1 VGATANDPVNTLYR
15 ILLAYGVIGL
25 LILIA
30 GAAEFAYFEPFSK
43 SSGLKVHIAGVF
55 MYDPAT
61 RQVVGPDQRMFS
73 RRDSFAAVVD
83 WSGLPNDI
91 TVKAVWF
98 DGFENVVG
106 SVGPGRPSDLAR
118 STIIPAVVPQGLKFH
133 LPGEYI
139 FAVERLNGSLPV
151 EVLARRIVL
160 VER

>member
-1 VGATANDPVNTLYR
+1 MGASANDPVNTLNR
-15 ILLAYGVIGL
+15 ILLAYGVIAL

-30 GAAEFAYFEPFSK
+30 GVAEFAYFEPFSK
-43 SSGLKVHIAGVF
+43 SSGLAVHIVGVF
-55 MYDPAT
+55 AYDPAT
-61 RQVVGPDQRMFS
+61 RQTTGSDQRSFTRS
-73 RRDSFAAVVD
+73 DSFAAVVD

-91 TVKAVWF
+91 TVQAVWF

-106 SVGPGRPSDLAR
+106 GVGPGHPSQLAS
-118 STIIPAVVPQGLKFH
+118 STIIPALVPQGLKLH

-139 FAVERLNGSLPV
+139 FAVERLNGTLPV